1 MSEVDKL
8 DDTIDHRVSQCY
20 QRINTA
26 QRNAVNKLLDK
37 LLHKEPMS
45 IIPVLLIS
53 WIKRNEAVVIP
64 QPAPL
69 QKLIVIFIKD

>member
-37 LLHKEPMS
+37 LLHKGTHVHNSRP
-45 IIPVLLIS
+45 PDLV
-53 WIKRNEAVVIP
+53 
-64 QPAPL
+64 
-69 QKLIVIFIKD
+69 D